1 MAKFDAKIVVLNIEE
16 SAPKAEVAADLIAII
31 RVFSS
36 RVAVLRKSQKKTRDG
51 QEITHLLETRK
62 RSSSSGKTR

>member
-36 RVAVLRKSQKKTRDG
+36 RVAVLRK
-51 QEITHLLETRK
+51 
-62 RSSSSGKTR
+62 